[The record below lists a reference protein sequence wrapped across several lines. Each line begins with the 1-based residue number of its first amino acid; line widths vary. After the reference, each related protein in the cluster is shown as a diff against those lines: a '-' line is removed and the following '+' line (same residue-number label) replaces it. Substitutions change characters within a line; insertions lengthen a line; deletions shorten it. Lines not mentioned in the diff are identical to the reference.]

1 MASPDITSWADH
13 AVILVQHSEGYLSAL
28 YSLKQGLD
36 LESGQTTDI
45 IVRGGLPEV
54 IFGYD
59 GVPFTLE
66 SMARPSVDRMTIFV
80 DPCIT
85 NLQKQVLK
93 KFPDYGDIGKNASTF
108 QNGYLEAL
116 ENTKAHF
123 QLLVAVADYLDM
135 CITALKT
142 ASKFSRL
149 NLELNPDL
157 TNAFMDLLINV
168 VSIGYLIGSIG
179 PEVKLLAFVHN
190 RAYQAMSGGPDSPGW
205 IRKYSEF
212 SHQQIVYRKLL
223 TTYEN
228 PATSLQETLAP
239 IASRIITTLISL
251 RPEIDQKLM
260 VTAESLHCHLKTLG
274 NLLRLFKF
282 CAFGVLVAPIEAF
295 QQTASIDQLKLV
307 LGYGHVLPLVRNEL
321 LYLGAKFEAVSKTN
335 NKVGKI
341 KSIVNDAI
349 FSSSA
354 QSTQLHRDRRQ
365 YIRTQLQQ
373 MISLMH
379 NNEILLDKFMIIVS
393 GVAFAKEE
401 IMWYFV
407 HSDKDLKKKRETKLM
422 DLTIVDLI
430 HLVREISD
438 FLLTQ
443 RQVCQRGVAKYISTI
458 ITTQNL
464 QSDIES
470 LMRVFSP
477 PRESAGIILY
487 GILNCIN
494 AIQQSDAME
503 LAKCGEL
510 EALRLNIIR
519 FQTHTSLGQDTFQA
533 KNYTSTIKNLSA
545 IAGLTRWLDLFERCL
560 SEISSFKELFFFQT
574 ALQEHVKECFDT
586 QADMLHSV
594 GTLGSIVTDFGD
606 NVSPV
611 WPAESNWLSTHTICF
626 TTEFYSALGQYASAI
641 AYDIA
646 MVNMSIQSRTLPQET
661 VVYLPKPSRVISD
674 TKKKIQTRRPPFE
687 KPLARPGLESTL
699 KGVDPE
705 VKNLERLRIIL
716 RNLILSISK
725 RPSIKVKEVEFQPI
739 AFFIDVFA
747 NKFRNFLNQ
756 AVYRTDLYGKEIS
769 GPGGY
774 DIMSFDAK
782 RPSILLHEI
791 KSFMMTAKTVDELAG
806 TDIVAVFRDIL
817 IEQADLEKARDFTSR
832 DADGFLDQ
840 NKGKIS
846 REKGKSPVM
855 NIIQPF
861 LVTYMQWY
869 CEFVV
874 SKAVIGTTVY
884 SKSRRSF
891 CSITPSSVEAQTY
904 TDSHELCALCELV
917 GPQGIQFIDMKLTRQ
932 ITILC
937 GSVQEMISHNTEGL
951 EKILNSWTDDVL
963 MKETL
968 RKMKH
973 MRDFVG
979 KMTTAGC
986 ILEFR
991 KLMAI
996 SSRQVISNK
1005 FPRIETLVCATQ
1017 SQFQPISGE
1026 KGDFKML
1033 DSLANQI
1040 GLRNRCDVMLRWA
1053 LSALSATQSDGS
1065 IWKFLP
1071 SLFAAV
1077 LWHSI
1082 FDESVVYS
1090 SHFDAME
1097 NNAHCILTVFT
1108 TLADNLEILSKP
1120 TIDDDGRNMHLTLL
1134 RIAATLLLSAPQR
1147 TSEKDREWQTK
1158 SYDATLLMLQQ
1169 FADNSPYISADMAEK
1184 YIPYAMSQSATT
1196 QLFQTR
1202 VQLQTDQGLVPTG
1215 RGDEDMAY

>member
-251 RPEIDQKLM
+251 RPEIDQRLM
-260 VTAESLHCHLKTLG
+260 VTAESLRNTGAFSLVPELYGMNHTPSSDCHLKTLG

-817 IEQADLEKARDFTSR
+817 IEQADLEK
-832 DADGFLDQ
+832 
-840 NKGKIS
+840 
-846 REKGKSPVM
+846 
-855 NIIQPF
+855 
-861 LVTYMQWY
+861 
-869 CEFVV
+869 
-874 SKAVIGTTVY
+874 
-884 SKSRRSF
+884 RSF

>member
-205 IRKYSEF
+205 IRDVGADCFPNHNYFDF
-212 SHQQIVYRKLL
+212 S
-223 TTYEN
+223 
-228 PATSLQETLAP
+228 S
-239 IASRIITTLISL
+239 SRNRS
-251 RPEIDQKLM
+251 KLM
-260 VTAESLHCHLKTLG
+260 VTAESLRNTGAFSLVPELYGMNHTPSSDCHLKTLG

-321 LYLGAKFEAVSKTN
+321 VYLGAKFEAVSKTN

-747 NKFRNFLNQ
+747 NKFRKYEPIYAGFFLNQ

-869 CEFVV
+869 CEFV
-874 SKAVIGTTVY
+874 
-884 SKSRRSF
+884 
-891 CSITPSSVEAQTY
+891 
-904 TDSHELCALCELV
+904 
-917 GPQGIQFIDMKLTRQ
+917 
-932 ITILC
+932 
-937 GSVQEMISHNTEGL
+937 EMISHNTEGL